1 MIDWSLID
9 NCNDSSTHNCSGDKE
24 SFIKELQ
31 DNTSGDLVNYVTAF
45 DIKIG
50 MDFFRQTAIVI
61 NKDTYEE
68 TEIPCLIEVE
78 AGKDLIQN
86 SVTRLFKYS
95 SEYTFKVGDYVRH
108 RVSFND
114 TAKEKVFMINSEPI
128 EKRGYYEAYIVECS
142 HSFNMLTKTGEVVT
156 VWLYADDNKI
166 IIRDSSISVIRDN
179 DISTIWTTVPDNEY
193 TRMLGNEVK
202 RVLIKG
208 LAFKFVGASYVN
220 SVNGTFVI
228 GIQTVGINEMDNLET
243 GIAYNEYHEL
253 IKPEEPTPA
262 PTPPTPIPTPTIE
275 ISGDDVI
282 GLEYT
287 VEYTINGNCNSW
299 DVSNTNIEILE
310 STSNSC
316 LIYVKKK
323 KSLIGKVI
331 TLTAKTDNG
340 DYTKDITIGED

>member
-9 NCNDSSTHNCSGDKE
+9 NYNDSSTHNCSGDKE

-50 MDFFRQTAIVI
+50 MPFFRQTAVVVDK
-61 NKDTYEE
+61 NTREE

-108 RVSFND
+108 KVSFNEN
-114 TAKEKVFMINSEPI
+114 AKDKVFMINSEPI
-128 EKRGYYEAYIVECS
+128 EKRGYFEAYLVECS
-142 HSFNMLTKTGEVVT
+142 HSFNMLSKTGEVVT
-156 VWLYADDNKI
+156 IWFYADDNKI

-253 IKPEEPTPA
+253 IKPEEPTQTPE
-262 PTPPTPIPTPTIE
+262 PPTSTVIE
-275 ISGDDVI
+275 ISGKDTI
-282 GLEYT
+282 GLKYT
-287 VEYTINGNCNSW
+287 QTYTINANCDSW
-299 DVSNTNIEILE
+299 SVSNSNIEIIK
-310 STSNSC
+310 SDASSC
-316 LIYVKKK
+316 KIYVADK

-331 TLTAKTDNG
+331 KLTATVDG
-340 DYTKDITIGED
+340 VDYVKEITIK

>member
-9 NCNDSSTHNCSGDKE
+9 NYNDSSTHNCSGDKE

-61 NKDTYEE
+61 DKDTYKEI
-68 TEIPCLIEVE
+68 EIPCLIEVE

-114 TAKEKVFMINSEPI
+114 TAKEKMFMINSEPI
-128 EKRGYYEAYIVECS
+128 EKRGYYETYLVECS

-253 IKPEEPTPA
+253 IKPEEPTPE
-262 PTPPTPIPTPTIE
+262 PTPPTVIE
-275 ISGDDVI
+275 ISGKDTI
-282 GLEYT
+282 GLKYT
-287 VEYTINGNCNSW
+287 QTYTINANCDSW
-299 DVSNTNIEILE
+299 SVSNSNIEIIK
-310 STSNSC
+310 SDASSC
-316 LIYVKKK
+316 KIYVADK

-331 TLTAKTDNG
+331 KLTATVDG
-340 DYTKDITIGED
+340 VDYVKEIMIK

>member
-9 NCNDSSTHNCSGDKE
+9 NYNDSSTHNCSGDKE

-50 MDFFRQTAIVI
+50 MPFFRQTAVVVDK
-61 NKDTYEE
+61 NTREE

-108 RVSFND
+108 KVSFNEN
-114 TAKEKVFMINSEPI
+114 AKDKVFMINSEPI
-128 EKRGYYEAYIVECS
+128 EKRGYFEAYLVECS
-142 HSFNMLTKTGEVVT
+142 HSFNMLSKTGEVVT
-156 VWLYADDNKI
+156 IWFYADDNKI

-253 IKPEEPTPA
+253 IKPEEPTP
-262 PTPPTPIPTPTIE
+262 TPPTVIE

-287 VEYTINGNCNSW
+287 VEYTINCDCLAW
-299 DVSNTNIEILE
+299 EVSNINVEILE
-310 STSNSC
+310 STPNSC
-316 LIYVKKK
+316 LIYVNKK
-323 KSLIGKVI
+323 KSLIGKVV
-331 TLTAKTDNG
+331 TLTAKTDSG
-340 DYTKDITIGED
+340 DYIKEITIGED

>member
-9 NCNDSSTHNCSGDKE
+9 NYNDSSTHSCSGDKE

-61 NKDTYEE
+61 DKDTYKE

-128 EKRGYYEAYIVECS
+128 EKRGYYEAYLVECS

-156 VWLYADDNKI
+156 IWLYADDNKI

-262 PTPPTPIPTPTIE
+262 PTPTPPIIVE
-275 ISGDDVI
+275 ISGKDTI
-282 GLEYT
+282 GLKYT
-287 VEYTINGNCNSW
+287 QTYTINVNCDGWAISNS
-299 DVSNTNIEILE
+299 NIEIKK
-310 STSNSC
+310 SDATTC
-316 LIYVKKK
+316 KIYVPDK
-323 KSLIGKVI
+323 KSLVGKII
-331 TLTAKTDNG
+331 TLTATISG
-340 DYTKDITIGED
+340 VDYIKEITIK

>member
-9 NCNDSSTHNCSGDKE
+9 NYNDSSTHNCSGDKE

-61 NKDTYEE
+61 DKDTYKE

-128 EKRGYYEAYIVECS
+128 EKRGYYEAYLVECS

-253 IKPEEPTPA
+253 IKPEEPTQTPE
-262 PTPPTPIPTPTIE
+262 PPTSTVIE
-275 ISGDDVI
+275 ISGKDTI
-282 GLEYT
+282 GLKYT
-287 VEYTINGNCNSW
+287 QTYTINANCDSW
-299 DVSNTNIEILE
+299 SVSNSNIEIIK
-310 STSNSC
+310 SDASSC
-316 LIYVKKK
+316 KIYVADK

-331 TLTAKTDNG
+331 KLTATVDG
-340 DYTKDITIGED
+340 VDYVKEIMIK

>member
-9 NCNDSSTHNCSGDKE
+9 NYNDSSTHNCSGDKE

-61 NKDTYEE
+61 DKDTYKE

-128 EKRGYYEAYIVECS
+128 EKRGYYEAYLVECS

-262 PTPPTPIPTPTIE
+262 PTPTPPIIVE
-275 ISGDDVI
+275 ISGKDTI
-282 GLEYT
+282 GLKYT
-287 VEYTINGNCNSW
+287 QTYTINVNCDGWAISNS
-299 DVSNTNIEILE
+299 NIEIKK
-310 STSNSC
+310 SDATTC
-316 LIYVKKK
+316 KIYVPDK
-323 KSLIGKVI
+323 KSLVGKII
-331 TLTAKTDNG
+331 TLTATISG
-340 DYTKDITIGED
+340 VDYIKEITIK

>member
-9 NCNDSSTHNCSGDKE
+9 NYNDSSTHNCSGDKE

-61 NKDTYEE
+61 DKDTYKE

-128 EKRGYYEAYIVECS
+128 EKRGYYEAYLVECS

-253 IKPEEPTPA
+253 IKPEEPTQ
-262 PTPPTPIPTPTIE
+262 TPTHPIIVE
-275 ISGDDVI
+275 ISGKDTI
-282 GLEYT
+282 GLKYT
-287 VEYTINGNCNSW
+287 QTYTINVNCDGWAISNS
-299 DVSNTNIEILE
+299 NIEIKK
-310 STSNSC
+310 SDATTC
-316 LIYVKKK
+316 KIYVPDK
-323 KSLIGKVI
+323 KSLVGKII
-331 TLTAKTDNG
+331 TLTATISG
-340 DYTKDITIGED
+340 VDYIKEITIK

>member
-9 NCNDSSTHNCSGDKE
+9 NYNDSSTHNCSGDKE

-61 NKDTYEE
+61 DKDTYKE

-128 EKRGYYEAYIVECS
+128 EKRGYYEAYLVECS

-262 PTPPTPIPTPTIE
+262 PTPPIIVE
-275 ISGDDVI
+275 ISGKDTI
-282 GLEYT
+282 GLKYT
-287 VEYTINGNCNSW
+287 QTYTINVNCDGWAISNS
-299 DVSNTNIEILE
+299 NIEIKK
-310 STSNSC
+310 SDATTC
-316 LIYVKKK
+316 KIYVPDK
-323 KSLIGKVI
+323 KSLVGKII
-331 TLTAKTDNG
+331 TLTATISG
-340 DYTKDITIGED
+340 VDYIKEITIK